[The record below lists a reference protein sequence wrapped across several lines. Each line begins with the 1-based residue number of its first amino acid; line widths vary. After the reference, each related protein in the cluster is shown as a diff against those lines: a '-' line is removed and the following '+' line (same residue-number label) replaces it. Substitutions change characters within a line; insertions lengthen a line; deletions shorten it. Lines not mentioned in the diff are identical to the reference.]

1 MKIEKAGTYVRDIQN
16 YSRTRKINK
25 VVEKLERNYVVMFF
39 CTFIVSLQNYVYSN
53 PTYMYYCEPIL
64 LVIVLYLMEL
74 NFTKNAGVTYTG
86 FYKLDYG
93 EQEQE
98 CKSLYGITEKERI
111 LQKLGLKETGK
122 SQSETL
128 EDIARVLHLKSEVDK
143 KNDTTMYRKKTML
156 YTNVLMFFP
165 TLLLITH
172 TINYAD
178 ITKSYYVFILI
189 IYSIFN
195 YMFRKKL
202 VKIADTKITYRVP
215 YVIIDKQDVEER
227 ERVK

>member
-1 MKIEKAGTYVRDIQN
+1 
-16 YSRTRKINK
+16 
-25 VVEKLERNYVVMFF
+25 
-39 CTFIVSLQNYVYSN
+39 
-53 PTYMYYCEPIL
+53 MYYCEPIL

-86 FYKLDYG
+86 FYKLDYD

-98 CKSLYGITEKERI
+98 CKRLYGITEKERI
-111 LQKLGLKETGK
+111 LQKIGLKETGK

-128 EDIARVLHLKSEVDK
+128 EDIARVLQLKSEVDK
-143 KNDTTMYRKKTML
+143 KNDTTMYRKKTLL
-156 YTNVLMFFP
+156 YTNVVMFFP

-178 ITKSYYVFILI
+178 IAKSYYVFILI